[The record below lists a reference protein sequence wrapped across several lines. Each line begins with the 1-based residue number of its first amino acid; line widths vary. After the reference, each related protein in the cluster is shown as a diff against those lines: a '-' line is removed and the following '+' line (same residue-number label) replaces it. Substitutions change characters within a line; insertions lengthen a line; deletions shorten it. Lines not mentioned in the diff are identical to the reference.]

1 MMEERLQKYLARC
14 GVGSRR
20 RCEEYIQQG
29 LVMVDGE
36 TVTELG
42 TKIDPEK
49 STVTFRGRKVQPE
62 DQVPTTVML
71 HKPAGYVT
79 TSHDQFGRPNV
90 TQLVDIPG
98 VRLYPVGRLDY
109 QTTGLLLLSNDGDLT
124 YQLTHPGNRVPK
136 VYQALVAGEIT
147 SEEIRKLEKGV
158 VLEDGFR
165 TAPAEV
171 KLVSLKSGNSRI
183 EITIYEGKNHQVRR
197 MAKAVGHPVLR
208 LKRVQEGNLRLGTL
222 KEGEYRILSDKEIR
236 ELKEPQDKRPNRE
249 R

>member
-1 MMEERLQKYLARC
+1 MEERLQKYLARF
-14 GVGSRR
+14 GVASRR
-20 RCEEYIQQG
+20 RSEEYIAQG
-29 LVMVDGE
+29 LVSVDGVV
-36 TVTELG
+36 VTEVG
-42 TKIDPEK
+42 TKIDPDKQE
-49 STVTFRGRKVQPE
+49 VAFRGKVIRAE
-62 DQVPTTVML
+62 EQVLTTVML

-124 YQLTHPGNRVPK
+124 YHLTHPGHKVPK
-136 VYQALVAGEIT
+136 VYQALIAGEIT
-147 SEEIRKLEKGV
+147 TEEIRKLEKGV

-171 KLVSLKSGNSRI
+171 RLVSVKSGNSRI

-208 LKRVQEGNLRLGTL
+208 LKRVQEGTLSLGTL
-222 KEGEYRILSDKEIR
+222 KEGAYRILTEKEIR
-236 ELKEPQDKRPNRE
+236 ELKQSYR
-249 R
+249 